1 MPDVRTQE
9 IAAEQHVVD
18 RVYERL
24 EGMRAQ
30 ANALAGEGQRRAAS
44 GSVTGLVERDAMV
57 HRAATQLRAFDAEAE
72 GLVFGR
78 LDFDD
83 DETYRIGRLGVRD
96 GLEPLLIDWRAPAA
110 APFYRATSGQPLG
123 VVRRRLIICR
133 GPKVVDLDDDVLSPD
148 DVGDLRVLGEGALLA
163 ALRRSRGPHMR
174 DIVTTIQR
182 EQDEAIRAPA
192 RGVTL
197 ITGGP
202 GTGKT
207 QVALHRAAYLLYTDR
222 GRFTDGRIL
231 VVGPST
237 VFTNYISRVLPSLGE
252 DSVHLRAL
260 GTLVEGVTAIRRD
273 HPQVAQLKGSDR
285 MRDVMVQLMWQAPP
299 TAPDRLRLV
308 YAGQVLTLGGDDLSA
323 ARHQVRARC
332 EWMGTMPNAA
342 RTAAAAVLLDALWA
356 TVDGTHLDRELFV
369 EEIGERGEF
378 RRFLQQW
385 WPALTPTNVLSWLTD
400 AARVVG
406 LDAGAAETLAAS
418 YRGGP
423 GWSVDDVPLLDELTE
438 LLGEPP
444 AAPKAAEPEWRLREL
459 TTGTRKVET
468 FVLSCGLRNGWE
480 LYAPGH
486 PTPIALAGQVIDNDA
501 VVAAQRWA
509 EAVIL
514 REGHRVV
521 GWTDGFDPYGE
532 EGYVP
537 VLDEPLPVE
546 AADDDPSVADPYL
559 HVIVDEAQDLSPM
572 ECRMIA
578 RRSEYASM
586 TVVGDL
592 GQATHPLAVGSWP
605 QLLTRLGK
613 REVRTLELHTGYR
626 VPQIIAEYAAR
637 ILAPGIAPTRS
648 YRPGGTLSVRQVDD
662 LHAAVREAVRQ
673 APRDATVAVI
683 AADDAAELLVPLI
696 DVPNVAVVP
705 ASLVK
710 GMEYDHVIVVEPAD
724 IVVAEP
730 RGLNR
735 LYVVL
740 TRAVAGLV
748 VLHRQTLPAAL
759 QSGVGVKHGDPV
771 G

>member
-1 MPDVRTQE
+1 MPDARTQE
-9 IAAEQHVVD
+9 ITAEQQVVN

-24 EGMRAQ
+24 EVMRGQAQ
-30 ANALAGEGQRRAAS
+30 ALAGEGHGRAAA
-44 GSVTGLVERDAMV
+44 GPVTGLVERDAMV
-57 HRAATQLRAFDAEAE
+57 HRAAAQLRSLDAEAE

-83 DETYRIGRLGVRD
+83 GEIYHIGRLGLRD
-96 GLEPLLIDWRAPAA
+96 DEMEPLLVDWRAPAA
-110 APFYRATSGQPLG
+110 APFYRATSGEPLG
-123 VVRRRLIICR
+123 VVRRRVIICR
-133 GPKVVDLDDDVLSPD
+133 GPKVIDLDDDVLSPD
-148 DVGDLRVLGEGALLA
+148 DVGDMRVLGEGALLA
-163 ALRRSRGPHMR
+163 ALRRSRGPQMR

-252 DSVHLRAL
+252 DSVHLRAVGEL
-260 GTLVEGVTAIRRD
+260 FDGVTATRRD
-273 HPQVAQLKGSDR
+273 RADVAQIKGSEH
-285 MRDVMVQLMWQAPP
+285 MREVLIELMWQTPP
-299 TAPDRLRLV
+299 AAPDRLRLV
-308 YAGQVLTLGGDDLSA
+308 YAGQVLTLGAADLSA
-323 ARHQVRARC
+323 ARRRVRARC
-332 EWMGTMPNAA
+332 EATGTMPNAA
-342 RTAAAAVLLDALWA
+342 RSAAAAVLLDALW
-356 TVDGTHLDRELFV
+356 TKMDGTHLDRELFAEDV
-369 EEIGERGEF
+369 GDRGEF
-378 RRFLQQW
+378 RRFLQAW
-385 WPALTPTNVLSWLTD
+385 WPPLTPPKVLSWLTD
-400 AARVVG
+400 AARVIG

-418 YRGGP
+418 YRDHP
-423 GWSVDDVPLLDELTE
+423 DWSVDDVPLLDELAE
-438 LLGEPP
+438 LLGQPP
-444 AAPKAAEPEWRLREL
+444 APPKAPEPEWRLREL
-459 TTGTRKVET
+459 TTGTRLVET
-468 FVLSCGLRNGWE
+468 FVLSCGLRDGWD

-486 PTPIALAGQVIDNDA
+486 PTPIAVAGQAIDNDA

-521 GWTDGFDPYGE
+521 SWTDGFDPHGE

-537 VLDEPLPVE
+537 VLAEPLPVE
-546 AADDDPSVADPYL
+546 EPDDAPVADRYL
-559 HVIVDEAQDLSPM
+559 HVILDEAQDLSPM
-572 ECRMIA
+572 EGRMIA
-578 RRSEYASM
+578 RRAEYASM

-592 GQATHPLAVGSWP
+592 GQATHPLAAGSWP

-613 REVRTLELHTGYR
+613 RDVLTLELHTGYR
-626 VPQIIAEYAAR
+626 VPQIIADYAAR
-637 ILAPGIAPTRS
+637 ILAPGITPTRS
-648 YRPGGTLSVRQVDD
+648 YRPGGTLSVRQVGD

-673 APRDATVAVI
+673 ASGDATVAVI
-683 AADDAAELLVPLI
+683 AAEDAAEQLVALI
-696 DVPNVAVVP
+696 DVPDVAVVP

-710 GMEYDHVIVVEPAD
+710 SLEYDHVIVVEPAE
-724 IVVAEP
+724 IVAAEP

-735 LYVVL
+735 LYVAL

-748 VLHRQTLPAAL
+748 VLHHEPLPAAL
-759 QSGVGVKHGDPV
+759 RDIAPLP
-771 G
+771 

>member
-1 MPDVRTQE
+1 VSDVRTQE
-9 IAAEQHVVD
+9 IAAEQQVVD

-30 ANALAGEGQRRAAS
+30 ANALAGEGHRRAAAS
-44 GSVTGLVERDAMV
+44 SVTGLVERDAMV
-57 HRAATQLRAFDAEAE
+57 HRAAAQLRALDAEAE

-83 DETYRIGRLGVRD
+83 GETYHIGRLGVRD
-96 GLEPLLIDWRAPAA
+96 GLEPLLVDWRAPAA
-110 APFYRATSGQPLG
+110 EPFYRATSGERLG
-123 VVRRRLIICR
+123 VVRRRVIICQ
-133 GPKVVDLDDDVLSPD
+133 GPKVMDLDDDVLSPD

-182 EQDEAIRAPA
+182 EQDAAIRAPA
-192 RGVTL
+192 RGVTV

-222 GRFTDGRIL
+222 ARFTGGRIL

-252 DSVHLRAL
+252 ESVHLRAL
-260 GTLVEGVTAIRRD
+260 GELVEGVTATRRD
-273 HPQVAQLKGSDR
+273 CALVAQIKGSDR
-285 MRDVMVQLMWQAPP
+285 MRDVLIELMWQTPP
-299 TAPDRLRLV
+299 TAPQRLRLV
-308 YAGQVLTLGGDDLSA
+308 YAGQVLTLGADDLA
-323 ARHQVRARC
+323 EARRRVRTRC
-332 EWMGTMPNAA
+332 EATGTTPNAA
-342 RTAAAAVLLDALWA
+342 RTAAAAVLLHALW
-356 TVDGTHLDRELFV
+356 TRTDGTHLDRHLFAEDV
-369 EEIGERGEF
+369 GDRGEF
-378 RRFLQQW
+378 RRFLQAW
-385 WPALTPTNVLSWLTD
+385 WPVLTPTKVLSWLTD
-400 AARVVG
+400 AARVIG

-418 YRGGP
+418 YRGRP
-423 GWSVDDVPLLDELTE
+423 DWSVDDVPLLDELAE

-444 AAPKAAEPEWRLREL
+444 AAPKAPEPEWRLREL
-459 TTGTRKVET
+459 TTGTRYVAT
-468 FVLSCGLRNGWE
+468 FVLSCGLRHGWE

-486 PTPIALAGQVIDNDA
+486 PTPIALAGPAIDNDA
-501 VVAAQRWA
+501 VAAAQRWA

-521 GWTDGFDPYGE
+521 SWTDGFDPHGE

-537 VLDEPLPVE
+537 LLAEPLPVE
-546 AADDDPSVADPYL
+546 EADDDRPAEDPYL
-559 HVIVDEAQDLSPM
+559 HVILDEAQDLSPM
-572 ECRMIA
+572 ECRMIT
-578 RRSEYASM
+578 RRAEYASM

-592 GQATHPLAVGSWP
+592 GQATHPLAAGSWP
-605 QLLTRLGK
+605 QLLSRLGK
-613 REVRTLELHTGYR
+613 REARTLELHTGYR
-626 VPQIIAEYAAR
+626 VPQVIADYAAR
-637 ILAPGIAPTRS
+637 VLSPGIKPTRS

-683 AADDAAELLVPLI
+683 ATDDAAEELVPLI
-696 DVPNVAVVP
+696 DVPGAAVVP

-710 GMEYDHVIVVEPAD
+710 GLEYDHVIVVEPAD
-724 IVVAEP
+724 IVAAEP

-735 LYVVL
+735 LYVAL

-748 VLHRQTLPAAL
+748 VLHQEPLPAAL
-759 QSGVGVKHGDPV
+759 GD
-771 G
+771 